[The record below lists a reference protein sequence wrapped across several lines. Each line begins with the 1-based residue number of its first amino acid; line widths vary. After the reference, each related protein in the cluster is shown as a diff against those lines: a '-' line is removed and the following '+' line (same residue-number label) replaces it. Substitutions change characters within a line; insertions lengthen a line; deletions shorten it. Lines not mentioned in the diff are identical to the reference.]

1 MKEIYRA
8 ENLKEIILNSAEKY
22 GDKEAFTLK
31 IIKGEK
37 RSKKVTY
44 EDITYSQFKDDIYS
58 LGTLLLNENLLS
70 KRCAFIGKN
79 SYEWFTSYISVLLG
93 GGTVVPLDKGLP
105 YDEIKLSIE
114 RSESKVIFFDKAN
127 EAVIEQIMKE
137 NTNQDLKA
145 VSLERESEHETFYDL
160 LRKGRALRNQGELG
174 YDDIEIDNDKVSILL
189 FTSGT
194 TSMSKIV
201 MLTQR
206 NVATNIAAAVN
217 VEPFYPSDVNMAFLP
232 YHHTFGSTGQWVM
245 IASGA
250 KTVYCDGLKYIQQN
264 MVEYK
269 VSVFVAVPLL
279 IESIYKKII
288 NQAEKQG
295 KLGQLRFMTKVC
307 NGLLKVGI
315 DIRRKVFK
323 GILDKLGG
331 EIRFIISGA
340 AAIDPEALK
349 GFTDLGIMTVQGY
362 GLTETSP
369 ILTAENPDNMKLGSV
384 GIAFPDIQV
393 KIDNPDNEGVG
404 EVIAKGPNIMKGYY
418 KNEEETNAVIK
429 DGWFY
434 TGDLGYIDNDG
445 FLFLRGRKKN
455 VIVLKNGKNIYPEE
469 LEITYANLPYVKENV
484 VLGIPNKEDER
495 DLILYLKIVYDNEYF
510 DCSKEEI
517 EAIIKKDVDKINDTL
532 PKYKQIRRIIITDE
546 EMIKTTSGKVK
557 RFEEIKT
564 IQS

>member
-194 TSMSKIV
+194 TSM
-201 MLTQR
+201 
-206 NVATNIAAAVN
+206 
-217 VEPFYPSDVNMAFLP
+217 
-232 YHHTFGSTGQWVM
+232 
-245 IASGA
+245 
-250 KTVYCDGLKYIQQN
+250 
-264 MVEYK
+264 
-269 VSVFVAVPLL
+269 
-279 IESIYKKII
+279 
-288 NQAEKQG
+288 
-295 KLGQLRFMTKVC
+295 
-307 NGLLKVGI
+307 
-315 DIRRKVFK
+315 
-323 GILDKLGG
+323 
-331 EIRFIISGA
+331 
-340 AAIDPEALK
+340 
-349 GFTDLGIMTVQGY
+349 
-362 GLTETSP
+362 
-369 ILTAENPDNMKLGSV
+369 
-384 GIAFPDIQV
+384 
-393 KIDNPDNEGVG
+393 
-404 EVIAKGPNIMKGYY
+404 
-418 KNEEETNAVIK
+418 
-429 DGWFY
+429 
-434 TGDLGYIDNDG
+434 
-445 FLFLRGRKKN
+445 
-455 VIVLKNGKNIYPEE
+455 
-469 LEITYANLPYVKENV
+469 
-484 VLGIPNKEDER
+484 
-495 DLILYLKIVYDNEYF
+495 
-510 DCSKEEI
+510 
-517 EAIIKKDVDKINDTL
+517 
-532 PKYKQIRRIIITDE
+532 
-546 EMIKTTSGKVK
+546 
-557 RFEEIKT
+557 
-564 IQS
+564 